1 LRRTRLKE
9 YFRQRPGKTP
19 PLIGGTDLMSPF
31 RVPALLAALAL
42 CALAVFAAGCGGG
55 NDETT
60 GGGGGGGE
68 KLTVGSDVP
77 YPPFEEFG
85 KTKTEFKGFDV
96 ELMEAIGEK
105 IGREVEFQDT
115 SFPTIFRDLAQG
127 KFEMVASATTITEE
141 REESVDFTNPY
152 YLPSAQSIVVR
163 KGTTGLGSA
172 KALAG
177 KTVAVQQG
185 TTGEE
190 YVEEEID
197 TKELRTYPQG
207 PDTFPA
213 LEAGTVDAVVID
225 RPVAEK
231 ATEQNSGIEIAGG
244 IETEEEYGFVVQQG
258 DDELREELNEGLKE
272 VLDSGEYT
280 TIYKKWFGKAPSPEI
295 FRAKTH
301 EPS

>member
-1 LRRTRLKE
+1 
-9 YFRQRPGKTP
+9 
-19 PLIGGTDLMSPF
+19 MS
-31 RVPALLAALAL
+31 ALLLAL
-42 CALAVFAAGCGGG
+42 VLSAVPLLAAGCGGG
-55 NDETT
+55 GDETT

-96 ELMEAIGEK
+96 ELMEAIAAK

-115 SFPTIFRDLAQG
+115 SFDTIFRDLAQG
-127 KFEMVASATTITEE
+127 KFEAVASATTITDE

-152 YLPSAQSIVVR
+152 YLPSAQSIVVT
-163 KGTTGLGSA
+163 KGTSGLKTA
-172 KALAG
+172 KDLEG
-177 KTVAVQQG
+177 KTVGVQQG

-207 PDTFPA
+207 PDTIPA
-213 LEAGTVDAVVID
+213 LKAGTIDAVVID

-231 ATEQNSGIEIAGG
+231 AAEQDSGIEISGG

-258 DDELREELNEGLKE
+258 DEELLDELNEGLKE

-280 TIYKKWFGKAPSPEI
+280 TIYKKWFGKAPPQEV
-295 FRAKTH
+295 FTATH

>member
-1 LRRTRLKE
+1 MGRTRL
-9 YFRQRPGKTP
+9 TA
-19 PLIGGTDLMSPF
+19 LIL
-31 RVPALLAALAL
+31 
-42 CALAVFAAGCGGG
+42 ALAVSALAIIVAGCGGG
-55 NDETT
+55 DSTT
-60 GGGGGGGE
+60 GEGGGGE

-85 KTKTEFKGFDV
+85 QSKSEFKGFDV
-96 ELMEAIGEK
+96 ELVEAIAAK
-105 IGREVEFQDT
+105 IGRTPEFQDT
-115 SFPTIFRDLAQG
+115 SFDTIFRDLAQG

-152 YLPSAQSIVVR
+152 YLPSAQSIVVT
-163 KGTTGLGSA
+163 KGGTPFKTA
-172 KALAG
+172 KDLTG
-177 KTVAVQQG
+177 KTVGVQQG

-213 LEAGTVDAVVID
+213 LKAGTIDAVVID

-231 ATEQNSGIEIAGG
+231 AVEQDPELEISGG

-258 DDELREELNEGLKE
+258 DDELREELNEGLEE
-272 VLDSGEYT
+272 VIDNGEYT
-280 TIYKKWFGKAPSPEI
+280 TIYKKWFGKPPSPEI
-295 FRAKTH
+295 FRAKAH
-301 EPS
+301 EPT

>member
-1 LRRTRLKE
+1 MISKSRMT
-9 YFRQRPGKTP
+9 
-19 PLIGGTDLMSPF
+19 
-31 RVPALLAALAL
+31 VLLLALAL
-42 CALAVFAAGCGGG
+42 SASPLLAAGCGGG
-55 NDETT
+55 SDTEGTS
-60 GGGGGGGE
+60 GGGGE

-85 KTKTEFKGFDV
+85 ASKTEFKGFDV
-96 ELMEAIGEK
+96 ELLEAIAAK

-115 SFPTIFRDLAQG
+115 SFDTIFRDLAQG
-127 KFEMVASATTITEE
+127 KFDMVASATTITDE

-152 YLPSAQSIVVR
+152 YLPSAQSIVVT
-163 KGTTGLGSA
+163 KGTTGLKTA
-172 KALAG
+172 KDLEG
-177 KTVAVQQG
+177 KTVGVQQG

-213 LEAGTVDAVVID
+213 LKAGTIDAVVID

-231 ATEQNSGIEIAGG
+231 AVEQDSELEIAGG

-258 DDELREELNEGLKE
+258 DDELREELNEGLEE
-272 VLDSGEYT
+272 VLDNGEYA
-280 TIYKKWFGKAPSPEI
+280 TIYKKWFGKAPSPET
-295 FRAKTH
+295 FRAAPH
-301 EPS
+301 EPT